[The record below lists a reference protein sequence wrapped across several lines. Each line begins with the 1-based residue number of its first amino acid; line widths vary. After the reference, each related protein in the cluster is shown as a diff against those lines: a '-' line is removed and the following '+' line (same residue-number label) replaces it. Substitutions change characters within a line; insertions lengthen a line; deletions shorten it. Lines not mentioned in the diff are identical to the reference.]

1 MSGPEERQ
9 RAVDLCSATPMTTA
23 QVVEHLGHP
32 TRQCLERWPAKDSQY
47 AGHMDRPI
55 IPLETR
61 TKTIEPVPGGM
72 RGSGPPNGSARASA
86 RSATGSGRIERAV
99 WPRCGPKTGTPAR
112 PTSQRCDGIGTP
124 ATPRP
129 RDAGSRSRNWG
140 NAVMREVAEAF
151 ASSKGRY
158 GYRRI
163 MAEDGLTAHVPERRG
178 YGSYEGEATP
188 APVDLADRML
198 VRAAE
203 TLPEGGEAPGA
214 FRPRMPL
221 PAARMAGAHGPLRPG
236 AVDGRQ
242 GPFPGRRRRG
252 GVLRSNED
260 GARLSRAL
268 GGAYP
273 RRGARPDRRLHP
285 LARPRAHQTVARLD
299 ESCTNTVKA
308 REWLR
313 DHLQENVRS
322 PSITKQRMQRRTRI
336 NY

>member
-112 PTSQRCDGIGTP
+112 PTSQRCDGIGMP
-124 ATPRP
+124 VTPRP

-178 YGSYEGEATP
+178 YGYT
-188 APVDLADRML
+188 
-198 VRAAE
+198 RA
-203 TLPEGGEAPGA
+203 
-214 FRPRMPL
+214 RPRRL
-221 PAARMAGAHGPLRPG
+221 PATSPTGCSSGP
-236 AVDGRQ
+236 
-242 GPFPGRRRRG
+242 RRRRRRERIPWCIPTAAATAG
-252 GVLRSNED
+252 SPDGWRSWT
-260 GARLSRAL
+260 ATA
-268 GGAYP
+268 
-273 RRGARPDRRLHP
+273 
-285 LARPRAHQTVARLD
+285 
-299 ESCTNTVKA
+299 
-308 REWLR
+308 
-313 DHLQENVRS
+313 
-322 PSITKQRMQRRTRI
+322 
-336 NY
+336 

>member
-188 APVDLADRML
+188 APGDLADRML

-203 TLPEGGEAPGA
+203 TLPEGA
-214 FRPRMPL
+214 RPLVHSDRGCHC
-221 PAARMAGAHGPLRPG
+221 RRPG
-236 AVDGRQ
+236 WLALMDHYGPARSTGAKGRSPDDAAAE
-242 GPFPGRRRRG
+242 GFFGRMKTEPVYPGHWEERTRD
-252 GVLRSNED
+252 GVLVLIDDCIRWHDHGRIKRS
-260 GARLSRAL
+260 L
-268 GGAYP
+268 G
-273 RRGARPDRRLHP
+273 
-285 LARPRAHQTVARLD
+285 
-299 ESCTNTVKA
+299 
-308 REWLR
+308 WM
-313 DHLQENVRS
+313 S
-322 PSITKQRMQRRTRI
+322 PVQIPSKPGNGCVIISKKTSAAPP
-336 NY
+336 